1 MKLSV
6 AYLYIIVAL
15 KVFLLVLTA
24 ISTERFISASNHINL
39 ASHIIDTVQQVTI
52 TLLNAETGQRGF
64 IITGDERYLEP
75 YLAANISLDA
85 ELDVLRRSLDLQQTE
100 TNQMGM
106 IATLSHQKMAELDK
120 TVRIR
125 QADGFAA
132 AATIIEKN
140 EGKLAM
146 DHIRDSLAEIGNAQV
161 ARSNTLDSQLKNTRF
176 VILSSVAGFFALL
189 IVTVVGIRE
198 FFK

>member
-1 MKLSV
+1 MKLTV

-24 ISTERFISASNHINL
+24 VSTERFISASNNINL
-39 ASHIIDTVQQVTI
+39 TNHIIDTVQQVTI

-85 ELDVLRRSLDLQQTE
+85 ELDDLQHSLDLQKTDANE
-100 TNQMGM
+100 MATV
-106 IATLSHQKMAELDK
+106 ATLSHQKMAELDR

-132 AATIIEKN
+132 AATIIDKN
-140 EGKLAM
+140 EGKMVM
-146 DHIRDSLAEIGNAQV
+146 DHIRDSLSAIGNAQV
-161 ARSNTLDSQLKNTRF
+161 TRSTTLNNQIKQTGF
-176 VILSSVAGFFALL
+176 VILSSVAIFFALL
-189 IVTVVGIRE
+189 MVTVVGIRD